1 MTDAMEPT
9 SVIHPTAVVEAGV
22 TIGAGCVIH
31 PHVVLRAG
39 TVLGD
44 RVTVHSFSVIGGEPQ
59 DLGFKPSVDS
69 GVRIGADTVIR
80 EQCTV
85 NRATTPGGA
94 TAVGANC
101 FLMATAHVGHDSQLG
116 DHVILANGVMLGGFT
131 EMGSHCFIGGGTGT
145 HQFSR
150 VGEGVIIAGGARVT
164 LNIPPFVMAAERN
177 DVVGLNLI
185 GLRRRGVSRE
195 AIREL
200 KDAFRAVYFTP
211 GNIRQVAA
219 RTLEAGTFK
228 TDEARRFLE
237 FFTTGKRGFARTR
250 RQAATAHAEET

>member
-1 MTDAMEPT
+1 MSEAT
-9 SVIHPTAVVEAGV
+9 VIHPTAVVEDGV
-22 TIGAGCVIH
+22 AIGAGCVVH
-31 PHVVLRAG
+31 PYVVLRAG

-44 RVTVHSFSVIGGEPQ
+44 RVAIHSFTVIGGEPQ
-59 DLGFKPSVDS
+59 DIGFKPSTAS
-69 GVRIGADTVIR
+69 GVRIGAGTVIR

-85 NRATTPGGA
+85 NRATKAGA
-94 TAVGANC
+94 ATILGENC
-101 FLMATAHVGHDSQLG
+101 FLMATSHVGHDCRIGNS
-116 DHVILANGVMLGGFT
+116 VIFANGVMLGGFT
-131 EMGSHCFIGGGTGT
+131 EIGDNTFLGGGTGT

-177 DVVGLNLI
+177 DIVGLNLI
-185 GLRRRGVSRE
+185 GLKRRGVARE

-211 GNIRQVAA
+211 GNIRIVAA
-219 RTLEAGTFK
+219 QILATGTFK
-228 TDEARRFLE
+228 SAEATRFLE

-250 RQAATAHAEET
+250 RQAAATDADEA